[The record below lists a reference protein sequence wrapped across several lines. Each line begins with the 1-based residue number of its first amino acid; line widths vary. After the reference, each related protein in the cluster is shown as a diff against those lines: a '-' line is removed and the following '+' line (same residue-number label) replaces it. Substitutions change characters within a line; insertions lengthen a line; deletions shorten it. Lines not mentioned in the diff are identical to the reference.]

1 MAVNGY
7 SLASL
12 ADFMHIAE
20 HEYAVA
26 GNPPPTPIEQ
36 GWHLDKETEHHVPA
50 WIHHPSPEMELA
62 WESARETF
70 GAGKTITALV
80 TGWNRGGLLVRW
92 EQLQGFV
99 PISQLKDIPSF
110 DDPAS
115 RDEKLARWVGEE
127 LLLRII
133 ELDQSR
139 NRLVFSERATLWGPK
154 DGDRVLSEIQTGQTV
169 VGIVSNICEFGVFID
184 LGGVD
189 GLIHISELSWGRV
202 NHPSEIL
209 SLGQS
214 VQVYVLNT
222 DRSKRRIGLSLKRL
236 QPNPWAIVESK
247 YKVGQIIPAVITN
260 IVDFGAFAQIEEG
273 LEGLIHISELSD
285 LKIEHPSEVVSV
297 GSHVMTQI
305 LRIDSTEHRLGLS
318 IKQANPSPE
327 ASTGSDV

>member
-1 MAVNGY
+1 MATHGY
-7 SLASL
+7 SLDSL

-20 HEYAVA
+20 HEYTIAD
-26 GNPPPTPIEQ
+26 NPTPSKLKQ
-36 GWHLDKETEHHVPA
+36 TWQVGKEMEHHVPA
-50 WIHHPSPEMELA
+50 WTHHPSPEMDMA
-62 WESARETF
+62 WRSAREVF
-70 GAGKTITALV
+70 SAGKTVLALV

-110 DDPAS
+110 EDQDS
-115 RDEKLARWVGEE
+115 RDEELAKWVGEE
-127 LLLRII
+127 LYLRVI

-154 DGDRVLSEIQTGQTV
+154 DGDRVLAEVETGQTV
-169 VGIVSNICEFGVFID
+169 DGIVSNICEFGVFID

-214 VQVYVLNT
+214 VKVHVINT
-222 DRSKRRIGLSLKRL
+222 DQIKRRIGLSLKRL

-247 YKVGQIIPAVITN
+247 YRVGQVIPAVITN

-297 GSHVMTQI
+297 GSHVMTRI

-318 IKQANPSPE
+318 IKQAQ
-327 ASTGSDV
+327 DVTDPAEEY